1 MPSHFLISYIY
12 ADSSHFGYTF
22 LTKRNLLNYFT
33 KHENVE
39 IPEIMGIFS
48 ALTRASGREFSFTS
62 VFMIL
67 ANRDGFPTIEVNGRQ
82 LGWCV
87 VPPIVGPLFQFVI
100 IETQIDRVP
109 MVT

>member
-1 MPSHFLISYIY
+1 MSSHFLISYIY
-12 ADSSHFGYTF
+12 PDSSHFGYTF
-22 LTKRNLLNYFT
+22 LTKRNPLNHFT

-48 ALTRASGREFSFTS
+48 ALTRASGREFPFTS